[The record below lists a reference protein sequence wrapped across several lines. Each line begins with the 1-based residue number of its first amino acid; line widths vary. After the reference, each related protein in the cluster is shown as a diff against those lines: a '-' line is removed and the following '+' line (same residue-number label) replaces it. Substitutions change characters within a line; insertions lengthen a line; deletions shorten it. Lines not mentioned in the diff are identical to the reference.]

1 MRELIV
7 DSFAGGGGAS
17 TGIELALGRSPDIA
31 INHDA
36 EALALHRMNH
46 PETLHLPHNVWKVD
60 PVAVTGG
67 RPVGLLWAS
76 PDCKHFSKAKGGK
89 PVKRNIRDLAWVVVR
104 WARQVRPRVI
114 ILENVEEFR
123 DWGPISAEGVP
134 CKERKGETFQRWAGE
149 LKRLGYRVEH
159 RELRACDYGAPTI
172 RKRLFL
178 IARRDGERIVWPKAT
193 HGRPDD
199 PDVIAGRKLPWR
211 TAASIIDW
219 TLPCH
224 SIFLTREEGR
234 AVGVNRPLAEAT
246 MARIGRGVKRYVIDA
261 AKPFVVRTDMASAAA
276 RNGVHATDEPIQTM
290 TTGGSFALAAPVV
303 APAPAY
309 FCEPCGQGFDDSFA
323 DGIGGLAPAECPRC
337 GEERLLAPFVTK
349 FRANS
354 TGSPLAEPLHTVT
367 ANGENRERPG
377 GCAPL
382 GLVSPVLVGCG
393 GRAGQ
398 SRPRSADEPCATGTA
413 KADVCLVA
421 PVLTYAQQGGLNR
434 SPEEPHSTICAS
446 PKDQNA
452 LLAVHM
458 SRQFGASIGS
468 DADEPVGT
476 VTAGGGGKTALV
488 AAHLQAY
495 YGEGAGGADRSAAA
509 EDPVRTVVT
518 ENRHAVVAAF
528 MAQHNTEH
536 VGVKP
541 GRPVDEPVATITASG
556 GQAAL
561 TAAFLAQH
569 NTGVVGHPL
578 DKPVSTLTAGGAFG
592 APQQALVEASFLSH
606 HYTSNTRGGAG
617 DPRDPLKTVT
627 AGGWHAAEVRAFLMK
642 YYGPAIGQDAQDPLH
657 TATAKARFGLV
668 TVEIGGEPY
677 VIADIGMRMLSPR
690 ELFRAQGFPDS
701 YIIDRGLKVEVREGW
716 GEDDG
721 PAEPIAIT
729 KTAQVRMCGNS
740 VCPPLA
746 QALVAANFQPR
757 ESERAK
763 PAAAL
768 PLFLEAA
775 E

>member
-1 MRELIV
+1 MEGNPMRELIV

-60 PVAVTGG
+60 PVAVTAG

-76 PDCKHFSKAKGGK
+76 PDCKHFSKAKGGR

-149 LKRLGYRVEH
+149 LKRLGYKVEH

-178 IARRDGERIVWPKAT
+178 IARRDGEKIVWPQPT

-219 TLPCH
+219 SLPCH
-224 SIFLTREEGR
+224 SIFLRREEGR
-234 AVGVNRPLAEAT
+234 AVGVNRPLADAT
-246 MARIGRGVKRYVIDA
+246 MARIARGVKRYVIDA
-261 AKPFVVRTDMASAAA
+261 AKPFVVRTAHGETGPNSKRWGKGEHDLAEPLPTATAS
-276 RNGVHATDEPIQTM
+276 ND
-290 TTGGSFALAAPVV
+290 FALAT
-303 APAPAY
+303 
-309 FCEPCGQGFDDSFA
+309 
-323 DGIGGLAPAECPRC
+323 
-337 GEERLLAPFVTK
+337 PFVTK

-354 TGSPLAEPLHTVT
+354 TGSVLDEPLHTVT

-488 AAHLQAY
+488 AA
-495 YGEGAGGADRSAAA
+495 
-509 EDPVRTVVT
+509 
-518 ENRHAVVAAF
+518 F

-541 GRPVDEPVATITASG
+541 GRPVNEPVATITASG

-569 NTGVVGHPL
+569 NTGVVGHSL
-578 DKPVSTLTAGGAFG
+578 KKPVSTLTAGGAFG

-627 AGGWHAAEVRAFLMK
+627 AGGWHAAEVRAFLSK

-721 PAEPIAIT
+721 SADVIPIT

-746 QALVAANFQPR
+746 QALVASNYQPR
-757 ESERAK
+757 ESERPK
-763 PAAAL
+763 PAATL

>member
-60 PVAVTGG
+60 PVAVTAG

-76 PDCKHFSKAKGGK
+76 PDCKHFSKAKGGR

-123 DWGPISAEGVP
+123 GWGPILEDGQP
-134 CKERKGETFQRWAGE
+134 CKDRKGETFKRWEGE

-178 IARRDGERIVWPKAT
+178 IARRDGAPIVWPAPT
-193 HGRPDD
+193 HGRPED
-199 PDVIAGRKLPWR
+199 PEVIAGRRLPWR
-211 TAASIIDW
+211 TAAEIIDW
-219 TLPCH
+219 SLPCH
-224 SIFLTREEGR
+224 SIFLSREDGR

-246 MARIGRGVKRYVIDA
+246 MARIARGVKRYVLDA
-261 AKPFVVRTDMASAAA
+261 AQPFVVTCNHSGEGFRGQGLGEPFNTVAAA
-276 RNGVHATDEPIQTM
+276 RDAH
-290 TTGGSFALAAPVV
+290 
-303 APAPAY
+303 
-309 FCEPCGQGFDDSFA
+309 
-323 DGIGGLAPAECPRC
+323 GLVT
-337 GEERLLAPFVTK
+337 PFVTK

-354 TGSPLAEPLHTVT
+354 VGSPLGEPLHTVT
-367 ANGENRERPG
+367 ANGESRTRPG

-382 GLVSPVLVGCG
+382 GLVAPILAGCG

-398 SRPRSADEPCATGTA
+398 SRPRSADEPTGTGTA

-446 PKDQNA
+446 AKDQNA
-452 LLAVHM
+452 LIAGTLVQM
-458 SRQFGASIGS
+458 GYGEREGQ
-468 DADEPVGT
+468 EPRALDPALPLGT
-476 VTAGGGGKTALV
+476 VVAGGVKH
-488 AAHLQAY
+488 AA
-495 YGEGAGGADRSAAA
+495 
-509 EDPVRTVVT
+509 
-518 ENRHAVVAAF
+518 VAAF
-528 MAQHNTEH
+528 MAQHNT
-536 VGVKP
+536 GV
-541 GRPVDEPVATITASG
+541 I
-556 GQAAL
+556 
-561 TAAFLAQH
+561 
-569 NTGVVGHPL
+569 GHAMSE
-578 DKPVSTLTAGGAFG
+578 PVSTLTSGGQRG
-592 APQQALVEASFLSH
+592 MPQQALIASHVL
-606 HYTSNTRGGAG
+606 NMKGAERASSG
-617 DPRDPLKTVT
+617 PHDPIPTIC
-627 AGGWHAAEVRAFLMK
+627 AGTTHATEVRAFLTK
-642 YYGPAIGQDAQDPLH
+642 YYGPAIGQEVQGPLH
-657 TATAKARFGLV
+657 TATAKPRFGLV

-677 VIADIGMRMLSPR
+677 VVADIGMRMLCPR
-690 ELFRAQGFPDS
+690 ELYRAQGFPDS
-701 YIIDRGLKVEVREGW
+701 YIIDRGLRVEPREGF

-721 PAEPIAIT
+721 PADIIPIT

-746 QALVAANFQPR
+746 RALVAANYQPR
-757 ESERAK
+757 ESYSDAPRRAL
-763 PAAAL
+763 ADL
-768 PLFLEAA
+768 PLFPMEAA

>member
-17 TGIELALGRSPDIA
+17 TGIEMALGRSPDIA

-60 PVAVTGG
+60 PVAATGG

-76 PDCKHFSKAKGGK
+76 PDCKHFSKAKGGR

-104 WARQVRPRVI
+104 WAKQVRPRVI

-123 DWGPISAEGVP
+123 LWGPISAAGVP
-134 CKERKGETFQRWAGE
+134 CKERQGQEFKRWCGE
-149 LKRLGYRVEH
+149 LKRLGYRLEH

-178 IARRDGERIVWPKAT
+178 IARRDGEKIVWPKPT

-219 TLPCH
+219 SLPCH

-246 MARIGRGVKRYVIDA
+246 MARIARGVKRYVIDA
-261 AKPFVVRTDMASAAA
+261 AKPFVVSA
-276 RNGVHATDEPIQTM
+276 G
-290 TTGGSFALAAPVV
+290 
-303 APAPAY
+303 
-309 FCEPCGQGFDDSFA
+309 
-323 DGIGGLAPAECPRC
+323 GGLGSPGESNPSARLSTPRQRIS
-337 GEERLLAPFVTK
+337 GEPLSDEAYRDATSDMQEALSPFVTK

-354 TGSPLAEPLHTVT
+354 VGSPLDEPLHTVT

-377 GCAPL
+377 GAAPL
-382 GLVSPVLVGCG
+382 GLVSPILVGCG

-398 SRPRSADEPCATGTA
+398 SRPRSADEPTATGTA

-421 PVLTYAQQGGLNR
+421 PVLTYAQQGGLSH

-452 LLAVHM
+452 LIGCTLVQTGYGE
-458 SRQFGASIGS
+458 RQGQ
-468 DADEPVGT
+468 EPRALDPAAPLGT
-476 VTAGGGGKTALV
+476 VVAGGVKH
-488 AAHLQAY
+488 AA
-495 YGEGAGGADRSAAA
+495 
-509 EDPVRTVVT
+509 V
-518 ENRHAVVAAF
+518 
-528 MAQHNTEH
+528 
-536 VGVKP
+536 
-541 GRPVDEPVATITASG
+541 
-556 GQAAL
+556 
-561 TAAFLAQH
+561 AAFLAQH
-569 NTGVVGHPL
+569 NTGVVGHSVE
-578 DKPVSTLTAGGAFG
+578 KPVSTLTAGGAFG
-592 APQQALVEASFLSH
+592 MPQQALVSTHIVNMKGSERADYPAEH
-606 HYTSNTRGGAG
+606 
-617 DPRDPLKTVT
+617 PLPTVCAHT
-627 AGGWHAAEVRAFLMK
+627 THAAEVRAFLTK
-642 YYGPAIGQDAQDPLH
+642 YYGPAVGQEAGEPLH
-657 TATAKARFGLV
+657 TATTKPRFGLV

-721 PAEPIAIT
+721 PAEVVTIT

-746 QALVAANFQPR
+746 QALVAANYQPR
-757 ESERAK
+757 ESELAK
-763 PAAAL
+763 PAATL